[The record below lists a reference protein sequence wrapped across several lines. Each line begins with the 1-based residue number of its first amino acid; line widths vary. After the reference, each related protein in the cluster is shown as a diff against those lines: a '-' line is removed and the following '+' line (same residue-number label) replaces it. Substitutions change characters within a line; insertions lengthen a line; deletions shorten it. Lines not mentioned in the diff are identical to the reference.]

1 MTVQRRFL
9 LASSLSRLIQRERGG
24 LRQIEG
30 FFPEQSQRSASVRLE
45 ESKAWLI
52 LSPAGP
58 NDAEEQTEIPI
69 SHAQALLD
77 VCAGNLDY
85 VRTVLPMGDQALL
98 IDHVIHPGPVDLVSV
113 EFETQEQARGFRP
126 LEWFGP
132 EVTGDARFL
141 NRGIASWSLDEAPE
155 IPLSN
160 TALNTLLDTM
170 ENRSSHRPRVHLRK
184 PARSDGQTAA
194 PAQNRVD
201 EDLVREME
209 RNLRNRRPS

>member
-30 FFPEQSQRSASVRLE
+30 FFPEQPQRSPSVRLE
-45 ESKAWLI
+45 ESQAWLI

-58 NDAEEQTEIPI
+58 NDAEEQTEIPV

-77 VCAGNLDY
+77 VCTGEIDY
-85 VRTVLPMGDQALL
+85 VRTALPLGDHTLL
-98 IDHVIHPGPVDLVSV
+98 IDHVNHPTPVDLVSV
-113 EFETQEQARGFRP
+113 EFDTQEQARGFRP

-132 EVTGDARFL
+132 EVTGNARFL
-141 NRGIASWSLDEAPE
+141 TRGIANRSLDEAPE
-155 IPLSN
+155 TPLSN
-160 TALNTLLDTM
+160 AALNALLDAL

-184 PARSDGQTAA
+184 AARSDGQTAA

>member
-30 FFPEQSQRSASVRLE
+30 FFPEQPQRTPSVRLE
-45 ESKAWLI
+45 ESQAWLI

-58 NDAEEQTEIPI
+58 NDAAEQTEIPI

-77 VCAGNLDY
+77 VCAGEIDY
-85 VRTVLPMGDQALL
+85 LRTTLPLGDHTLL
-98 IDHVIHPGPVDLVSV
+98 IDHVIHPTPIDLVSV
-113 EFETQEQARGFRP
+113 EFDTQEQARGFRP
-126 LEWFGP
+126 LGWFGP
-132 EVTGDARFL
+132 EVTGNPRFL
-141 NRGIASWSLDEAPE
+141 TRGIAGKSLDEAPDT
-155 IPLSN
+155 PLTN
-160 TALNTLLDTM
+160 AALNTLLDTM
-170 ENRSSHRPRVHLRK
+170 ENRSSHRSRAHLRK
-184 PARSDGQTAA
+184 AARSDGQAA
-194 PAQNRVD
+194 SPAQHRVD